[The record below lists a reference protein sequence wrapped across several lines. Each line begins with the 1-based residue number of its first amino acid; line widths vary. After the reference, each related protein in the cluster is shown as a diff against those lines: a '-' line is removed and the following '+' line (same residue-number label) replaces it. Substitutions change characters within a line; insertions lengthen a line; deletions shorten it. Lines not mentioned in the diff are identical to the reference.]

1 MGDREHP
8 THAASRSKGT
18 GSSQESSYPIGGC
31 RESEKCGPQE
41 RGKKKKKRVPG
52 ASRGVV
58 AREEQFSSGH
68 WELWDPP
75 LTPGPRGRLGL
86 PGQRQPGGQRLHRA
100 HLASRDT
107 G

>member
-1 MGDREHP
+1 MLPLDPKVQGLVKKVATPLE
-8 THAASRSKGT
+8 AV
-18 GSSQESSYPIGGC
+18 
-31 RESEKCGPQE
+31 EKVRNVVLRRG
-41 RGKKKKKRVPG
+41 GKKKKKRVPG